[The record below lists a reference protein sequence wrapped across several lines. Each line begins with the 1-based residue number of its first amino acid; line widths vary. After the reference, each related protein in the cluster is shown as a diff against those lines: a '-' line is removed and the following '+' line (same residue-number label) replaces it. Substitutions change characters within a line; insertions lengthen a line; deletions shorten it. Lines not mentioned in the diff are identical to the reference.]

1 MQDKIKKILKKIYG
15 FDKHIMFKFSISCL
29 IMSIIMSVFIWI
41 YKDETDFANYFTYV
55 SAIFFSL
62 WVIFTK
68 GIDSLEKFL
77 YEFVRLVIFITL
89 FMSSVVFL
97 LMLTSFTKPVGMI
110 IMVLACMGVFVSC
123 IYFTSKINDIFNY
136 IKLIIKRLKI
146 KVFNTDKPSS
156 TGYKA
161 LLENIT
167 VFLVSIGGF
176 CVAIKTIF
184 QSIFQIIDIFK

>member
-15 FDKHIMFKFSISCL
+15 FDKDIMFKFSISCL
-29 IMSIIMSVFIWI
+29 IMSLIMSVFIWI

-68 GIDSLEKFL
+68 GINSLEKFL
-77 YEFVRLVIFITL
+77 YEFIRLVIFIAL
-89 FMSSVVFL
+89 FMSSIVFL

-110 IMVLACMGVFVSC
+110 IMILACMGVFVSC
-123 IYFTSKINDIFNY
+123 IFFISKINDIFNY

-146 KVFNTDKPSS
+146 KVFNTDKPTS

-184 QSIFQIIDIFK
+184 QSIFQIIDLFE

>member
-15 FDKHIMFKFSISCL
+15 FDKDIMFKFSISCL
-29 IMSIIMSVFIWI
+29 IMSLIMSVFIWI

-68 GIDSLEKFL
+68 GINSLEKFL
-77 YEFVRLVIFITL
+77 YEFIRLVIFIAL
-89 FMSSVVFL
+89 FMSSIVFL

-110 IMVLACMGVFVSC
+110 IMILACMGVFVSC
-123 IYFTSKINDIFNY
+123 IYFISKINDIFNY

-146 KVFNTDKPSS
+146 KVFNTDKPTS

-184 QSIFQIIDIFK
+184 QSIFQIIDLFE